1 MRTINV
7 LLSLLLITSCNQE
20 IEQVTTIEFIKERPS
35 TRFEISQ
42 RSFSSLVIKSNDL
55 TDTLKVGYLYGD
67 PGYKIIKHNESEY
80 LWLAE
85 SVNGGGVN
93 KLYYSLFSMDSINF
107 LDTIFHR
114 YFVNWDEFLWIKSR
128 HNQYELSLIGVDTNN
143 YHDQESYYTEKTF
156 DIKLQN
162 NSIDLVIDSV
172 IIKRVSIPDPEN
184 EFSHRNDT
192 LVQGQRLISN
202 IEKVAKKKITV
213 TAVPSE
219 YECHMC
225 PGYILIQ
232 KGDQIDS
239 IASGVWG
246 KPSKYIHFEKDQ
258 RQFIAFPGGYFS
270 GGISESSIK
279 IISLNNVDYLQSVF
293 DTLISD
299 SFIGDMELRMN
310 SFKFSPPDTL
320 LFQSYTEK
328 HNNQDE
334 SSENTDSAS
343 TTMIIDL

>member
-1 MRTINV
+1 MKNFTV
-7 LLSLLLITSCNQE
+7 LLSLLMIASCNQSTE
-20 IEQVTTIEFIKERPS
+20 EATQEQEQTSIA
-35 TRFEISQ
+35 Q
-42 RSFSSLVIKSNDL
+42 
-55 TDTLKVGYLYGD
+55 KV
-67 PGYKIIKHNESEY
+67 K
-80 LWLAE
+80 
-85 SVNGGGVN
+85 
-93 KLYYSLFSMDSINF
+93 
-107 LDTIFHR
+107 
-114 YFVNWDEFLWIKSR
+114 
-128 HNQYELSLIGVDTNN
+128 
-143 YHDQESYYTEKTF
+143 
-156 DIKLQN
+156 
-162 NSIDLVIDSV
+162 
-172 IIKRVSIPDPEN
+172 
-184 EFSHRNDT
+184 
-192 LVQGQRLISN
+192 
-202 IEKVAKKKITV
+202 V
-213 TAVPSE
+213 TAVESDLK
-219 YECHMC
+219 CHMC

-246 KPSKYIHFEKDQ
+246 KPSKYIHFENDQ

-279 IISLNNVDYLQSVF
+279 IISLNNADYLQSVF

>member
-1 MRTINV
+1 MRNITV
-7 LLSLLLITSCNQE
+7 LLSLLLALGCNQE
-20 IEQVTTIEFIKERPS
+20 NDEPKTINEQE
-35 TRFEISQ
+35 Q
-42 RSFSSLVIKSNDL
+42 
-55 TDTLKVGYLYGD
+55 
-67 PGYKIIKHNESEY
+67 
-80 LWLAE
+80 
-85 SVNGGGVN
+85 
-93 KLYYSLFSMDSINF
+93 
-107 LDTIFHR
+107 
-114 YFVNWDEFLWIKSR
+114 
-128 HNQYELSLIGVDTNN
+128 
-143 YHDQESYYTEKTF
+143 
-156 DIKLQN
+156 
-162 NSIDLVIDSV
+162 NSIT
-172 IIKRVSIPDPEN
+172 E
-184 EFSHRNDT
+184 
-192 LVQGQRLISN
+192 
-202 IEKVAKKKITV
+202 ITV

-246 KPSKYIHFEKDQ
+246 KPGKYIHFEKDQ

-279 IISLNNVDYLQSVF
+279 IISLNNADYLQSVF